1 MYAKKWVSPMRGIPC
16 QFNSSGSQGKW
27 TIELASNN
35 HKRALGGREEL
46 ALSTLRRAPNLD
58 VHCDP
63 HKPLFC
69 KFDIVLVVL
78 SEFAKI
84 IFCKML
90 KKIKVR
96 PNIKNPIHPK
106 DASFKK

>member
-1 MYAKKWVSPMRGIPC
+1 MYAKKWASPMRGIPF
-16 QFNSSGSQGKW
+16 QFNSFGSQGKW

-35 HKRALGGREEL
+35 HTRVLGWREES
-46 ALSTLRRAPNLD
+46 ALSTLRRAPYLD

-84 IFCKML
+84 NFCKM
-90 KKIKVR
+90 
-96 PNIKNPIHPK
+96 
-106 DASFKK
+106 

>member
-1 MYAKKWVSPMRGIPC
+1 MYAKKWASPMRGILF
-16 QFNSSGSQGKW
+16 QFNSFLSQGKW

-35 HKRALGGREEL
+35 HMRALGGREEL
-46 ALSTLRRAPNLD
+46 ALSTLRRAPYVD
-58 VHCDP
+58 VHFDP

-84 IFCKML
+84 NFCKM
-90 KKIKVR
+90 
-96 PNIKNPIHPK
+96 
-106 DASFKK
+106 